1 MTPGCHSLPWL
12 IRAIAATAFLFCAS
26 LLPAQTKQA
35 PATLPDPKP
44 EPAAPKKSQPYAP
57 AETSSAL
64 YRLERTPLPIDL
76 PTALR
81 LADAANPTV
90 QVAQARVREALARLD
105 QASVLWLPN
114 LDAGVAYNRHDGR
127 TQNQSGVVFD
137 VSRSNLF
144 MGGGPQLR
152 VELSEALYA
161 PLIGRQLV
169 RAETARAR
177 ATTNDTQLD
186 VALAYLD
193 LVDVYGRLA
202 IARDTL
208 YRAEYVLRAAQAG
221 VQAGINKTGA
231 DPNRAATEVHLR
243 RQEIILLRGQIGA
256 ASARLGRLLLLDPA
270 VDLYPA
276 DYAVVPVTLV
286 PTNWALEQLI
296 ALGLANRPELAAGRS
311 LLDAAQTRVRQARYG
326 PFIPRVQLDYPVG
339 AFGGGTN
346 AFIGTF
352 GARGELTAQ
361 MFWELRNLGF
371 GNAAEVRAQRAVTD
385 ETYFR
390 LVEVQAQ
397 VGAEISEAAK
407 LAGARFATLN
417 DAQEAIK
424 QATEMYRKLRESS
437 FQMLGT
443 QGRLDALEALTAIQ
457 ALNQSRVQYL
467 DEVLEFNRAQF
478 RLFTALGQPAACA
491 LPEAVAHSL
500 DVSPLPPEGK
510 DAPSVTNP
518 KR

>member
-1 MTPGCHSLPWL
+1 MTSRCRLPS
-12 IRAIAATAFLFCAS
+12 AVACGVTAVVFFACVS
-26 LLPAQTKQA
+26 LLSAQTKEA
-35 PATLPDPKP
+35 PPTLPEPNP

-57 AETSSAL
+57 AVPTYTL
-64 YRLERTPLPIDL
+64 YRSERAPLPIDL

-81 LADAANPTV
+81 LADASNPTI

-105 QASVLWLPN
+105 QARVLWLPN

-144 MGGGPQLR
+144 MGGGPTLR

-161 PLIGRQLV
+161 PLIARRLV
-169 RAETARAR
+169 QAEAARAR
-177 ATTNDTQLD
+177 ATNNDTQLD

-243 RQEIILLRGQIGA
+243 RQEISLLRGQIGA

-270 VDLYPA
+270 VELYPA

-286 PTNWALEQLI
+286 PTNWGLEQLI
-296 ALGLANRPELAAGRS
+296 ALGLVNRPELVAGRS

-346 AFIGTF
+346 AFVGDF

-371 GNAAEVRAQRAVTD
+371 GNVADVRAQRAVSD
-385 ETYFR
+385 ESYFR

-397 VGAEISEAAK
+397 VGAQISEAAK

-417 DAQEAIK
+417 DAQEAVK

-457 ALNQSRVQYL
+457 ALNQARVQYL
-467 DEVLEFNRAQF
+467 DEVIEFNRAQF

-491 LPEAVAHSL
+491 LPDAMAHPL
-500 DVSPLPPEGK
+500 DVSPLPTESK
-510 DAPSVTNP
+510 DAPPRTKP
-518 KR
+518 KP